1 MNANPKLGASH
12 LGDSRC
18 QFCVWAP
25 SANSVK
31 VHLLSPEDKLL
42 PLASNERGYFSG
54 IFEGVA
60 PGSLYVYNLEGQ
72 GEYPDPA
79 SRFQPHGVHGPSQV
93 LDEQFEWGDVEW
105 QGIPITEYLVY
116 ELHTGTFTP
125 QGTFDAVTDHLD
137 RLKHLGI
144 TAVEIMPV
152 AQFPGSRNW
161 GYDGVYP
168 FAVQDTYGGPT
179 GLKKLVNACHR
190 SGLAVILDV
199 VYNHFGPEGNY
210 LAKFGPYFTERYR
223 TPWGAA
229 MNLDGPDSDEVRR
242 LFIENALYWVNEF
255 HMDALRVDALHGIVD
270 QSAQPFLQELAQRV
284 HEAAGQL
291 KRQIFVLGESDLN
304 DTRVL
309 RSPLDGGFG
318 FDAQCND
325 DFHHSVHALLTG
337 EQNGYYGDFG
347 EMAQLAKAWN
357 EGFVYSGEYSKYRRR
372 RHGNSSRDIPGRSF
386 VVATQNHDQVGN
398 RMLGE
403 RLSQLVSFDSLK
415 LAAGLVLL
423 SPFIPLLF
431 MGEEWGET
439 APFLYFISHSDPD
452 LIEAVRRGRREE
464 FAGFAWQGESPDPQ
478 DETTFSRCQI
488 NHDLREEG
496 HHRTLYNFYRELI
509 RLRKH
514 VPCLAR
520 LDKNASKARCFENS
534 EFLHV
539 QRWGD
544 GTEVTLLFNIGKGT
558 ASPRVPLSRGR
569 WHKLLDSADQC
580 WDGPGTRI
588 PEEIV
593 SDGLVPL
600 DMPSRTLIVL
610 ERERLG

>member
-1 MNANPKLGASH
+1 M
-12 LGDSRC
+12 
-18 QFCVWAP
+18 
-25 SANSVK
+25 
-31 VHLLSPEDKLL
+31 
-42 PLASNERGYFSG
+42 PLATNERGYFSG

-93 LDEQFEWGDVEW
+93 LDQHFEWADVQW
-105 QGIPITEYLVY
+105 QGIPVTEYLVY

-210 LAKFGPYFTERYR
+210 LAKFGPYFTQRYR

-255 HMDALRVDALHGIVD
+255 HIDALRVDALHGIVD

-284 HEAAGQL
+284 HEAADQL
-291 KRQIFVLGESDLN
+291 KRQIFVFGESDLN

-309 RSPLDGGFG
+309 RSPVVGGFG

-347 EMAQLAKAWN
+347 EMEQLAKAWN
-357 EGFVYSGEYSKYRRR
+357 EGFVYSGEYSKYRHR

-386 VVATQNHDQVGN
+386 VVAAQNHDQVGN

-439 APFLYFISHSDPD
+439 APFLYFISHSHPD

-464 FAGFAWQGESPDPQ
+464 FAGFAWQGEPPDPQ
-478 DETTFSRCQI
+478 DETTFSRCKI

-534 EFLHV
+534 ELLHV

-544 GTEVTLLFNIGKGT
+544 GTEVTLLFNIGKGM
-558 ASPRVPLSRGR
+558 ASLRAPLSRGR

-580 WDGPGTRI
+580 WDGPGTLI

-593 SDGLVPL
+593 SDGLVRL